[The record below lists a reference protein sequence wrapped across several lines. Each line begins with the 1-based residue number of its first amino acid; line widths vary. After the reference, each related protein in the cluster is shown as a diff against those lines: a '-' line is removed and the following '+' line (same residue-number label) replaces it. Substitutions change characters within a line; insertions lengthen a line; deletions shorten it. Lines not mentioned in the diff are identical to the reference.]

1 MKHITITLVCLVLI
15 AVYTISAYIY
25 IDNFHREMSEE
36 IINTE
41 NTVLTAEKVERLKD
55 TFTQNKKCL
64 IVMVNEELVEET
76 ETLLT
81 QLEYAVEYN
90 NMQDIKTCCALIL
103 NNVGEIKRTSHTL
116 F

>member
-1 MKHITITLVCLVLI
+1 MKHIAITLVCLVLI
-15 AVYTISAYIY
+15 AVYTVAAYMY
-25 IDNFHREMSEE
+25 TDSFHREMSEE

-41 NTVLTAEKVERLKD
+41 YNALTAENVERLKD

-90 NMQDIKTCCALIL
+90 NMQDIKTCCTLIL